1 MIPAVKSSVTRAE
14 WPAVSIAMATTVV
27 IHLAVASGVIWG
39 GWLDAGPGMDNPQ
52 PREMILSIKL
62 ASKTATS
69 FQTQNKQITQPVALP
84 QNQPTPPSPQSPET
98 DSGLR
103 PEGFFKG
110 DMAEFQ
116 AQAAYHPTARPVNTG
131 SSPRRQASFKPSVT
145 TAFSSRPTAEGGS
158 RSSQSA
164 HRFNRL
170 PGARPAPIKP
180 KTFIAPNIVQQPP
193 LPKPAKRQKEPKTA
207 TPPKLELAP
216 QYQLTGQTDYDTRFI
231 QDVLKAWME
240 FKGRPQWAQP
250 GKVIASFKLHHDGTI
265 TDLSFTSGGAN
276 QRQRYYC
283 REALEGAA
291 PFERWSTKLR
301 NRIGADHRQCQ
312 FTFSYVSR

>member
-1 MIPAVKSSVTRAE
+1 MKSSVTRTE
-14 WPAVSIAMATTVV
+14 WPALSIAMATTVV

-39 GWLDAGPGMDNPQ
+39 GWLDAGPGMENPQ
-52 PREMILSIKL
+52 PREMILNVNL

-69 FQTQNKQITQPVALP
+69 FQTKNKQITQPAALP
-84 QNQPTPPSPQSPET
+84 ARPTSPSPKSPET

-103 PEGFFKG
+103 PAGFFKG

-131 SSPRRQASFKPSVT
+131 SSPRGQASFKPAVT
-145 TAFSSRPTAEGGS
+145 PAFSSRPTAEGSS
-158 RSSQSA
+158 RPSQSA

-170 PGARPAPIKP
+170 PDARPAHIKP
-180 KTFIAPNIVQQPP
+180 KTFIAPIIVQQPP
-193 LPKPAKRQKEPKTA
+193 LPKPAKPHKEPEIA
-207 TPPKLELAP
+207 TPPKPELTA
-216 QYQLTGQTDYDTRFI
+216 QYRLTGQTDYDTRFI

-240 FKGRPQWAQP
+240 FKGRPQWVQP

-265 TDLSFTSGGAN
+265 TDLSFTSGGTN
-276 QRQRYYC
+276 QLQRYYC

-291 PFERWSTKLR
+291 PFERWSTKL
-301 NRIGADHRQCQ
+301 
-312 FTFSYVSR
+312 

>member
-1 MIPAVKSSVTRAE
+1 MKNSVTRAE
-14 WPAVSIAMATTVV
+14 WPALSIAMATTVV

-52 PREMILSIKL
+52 SREMILNINL

-69 FQTQNKQITQPVALP
+69 SQTQNKQITQPAALP
-84 QNQPTPPSPQSPET
+84 QTQPTPPTAQSPET

-103 PEGFFKG
+103 PVRFFKG
-110 DMAEFQ
+110 DMADFQ

-131 SSPRRQASFKPSVT
+131 SSSRGQASFKPAVT
-145 TAFSSRPTAEGGS
+145 PAFSSRPTAEGGS
-158 RSSQSA
+158 RPSQSA

-180 KTFIAPNIVQQPP
+180 KTFMAPNIVQQPHF
-193 LPKPAKRQKEPKTA
+193 PKPAKPQKEPEAA
-207 TPPKLELAP
+207 TPLKPVLTAP
-216 QYQLTGQTDYDTRFI
+216 YRLTGQTDYDTRFI

-301 NRIGADHRQCQ
+301 NHIGADHRQCQ